1 MDFTMNFWNQTNLPS
16 GIRLFGNWK
25 EGWAL
30 DIHTIRSVPLPDGG
44 YDTERTEIGEML
56 YQLKYRYDRSKAEP
70 LAEITSNFLKKQ
82 KFINQL
88 KAIIPV
94 PPSDLSRPF
103 QPVTLIAQK
112 IGKRLNLPVITDYL
126 IKVKETSSLKN
137 IDDSTT
143 RKEELKDAFKVKD
156 KRRYAGKSLLVFD
169 DIYRSGE
176 TLTEITRVLYEEGKV
191 KEVYVLVLTKTRTK
205 R

>member
-1 MDFTMNFWNQTNLPS
+1 
-16 GIRLFGNWK
+16 
-25 EGWAL
+25 
-30 DIHTIRSVPLPDGG
+30 
-44 YDTERTEIGEML
+44 
-56 YQLKYRYDRSKAEP
+56 
-70 LAEITSNFLKKQ
+70 
-82 KFINQL
+82 
-88 KAIIPV
+88 
-94 PPSDLSRPF
+94 
-103 QPVTLIAQK
+103 
-112 IGKRLNLPVITDYL
+112 VITDYL

>member
-1 MDFTMNFWNQTNLPS
+1 
-16 GIRLFGNWK
+16 
-25 EGWAL
+25 
-30 DIHTIRSVPLPDGG
+30 
-44 YDTERTEIGEML
+44 ML

-70 LAEITSNFLKKQ
+70 LAEIASNFLKKQ

-112 IGKRLNLPVITDYL
+112 IGKHLNLPVITDYL